1 VHAKNLLGL
10 LPLLLQSPV
19 FAETGIETYTFEDY
33 VIYALGLAFIAIG
46 AAIILSMM
54 KERE

>member
-1 VHAKNLLGL
+1 VYAKNLLGL

-19 FAETGIETYTFEDY
+19 FAETGIKTYTFEDY